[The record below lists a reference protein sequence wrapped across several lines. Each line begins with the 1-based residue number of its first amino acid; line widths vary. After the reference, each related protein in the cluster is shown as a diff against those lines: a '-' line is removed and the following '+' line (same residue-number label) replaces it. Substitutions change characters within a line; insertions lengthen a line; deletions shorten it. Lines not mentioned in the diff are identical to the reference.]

1 MRPRWVSPSHLA
13 AHLASR
19 CGPGFVAPDWPAA
32 LRRVDELPAVTLVRV
47 LTAVRNPGT
56 DRWQL
61 VIALRPSA
69 GLLLRVSWLLAACIP
84 GLLML
89 STFGLERLETGLHR
103 GPGAA
108 QEATTFLEQAV
119 RAARE
124 EAQLRAAETAPKR
137 PDTHFGLLTEE
148 PGLPT
153 RMYAHANPN
162 PQFPRTRYANRV

>member
-1 MRPRWVSPSHLA
+1 M
-13 AHLASR
+13 
-19 CGPGFVAPDWPAA
+19 
-32 LRRVDELPAVTLVRV
+32 
-47 LTAVRNPGT
+47 
-56 DRWQL
+56 
-61 VIALRPSA
+61 IALRPSA

-108 QEATTFLEQAV
+108 QEAATFLEQAV

-153 RMYAHANPN
+153 GCT
-162 PQFPRTRYANRV
+162 RTRTPIRSFTGLDTPIVCSVGSLRNGLPQD